1 MTYQEAVE
9 YLYTQTPLFQNVGQE
24 AYKEGLYNTVTI
36 DRHLGCPHKL
46 FKTIHVAGTN
56 GKGSVSHTLAAILQ
70 ASGLK
75 TGLYTSPHLTDF
87 RERIRV
93 NGKPVSQDYVVRFIP
108 NNKDFLEPLHPS
120 FFEVTTAMALSWF
133 AEQEVDV
140 AVIETGLGGR
150 LDCTNIITPALS
162 IITNIGYDHMKFL
175 GDTLSQ
181 IAFEKAGII
190 KKNVP
195 VVIGEHTPETRTVF
209 ERKAEEV
216 GTNIVFAQ
224 DNCKIISHKYISPGK
239 VIYQTAALTELES
252 GLGGL
257 CQEKNANTILT
268 ALEVLQQ
275 NRKFSITEQAIRKG
289 FKDVCRMTGLRGRW
303 QLVSKKPDIICDTG
317 HNSHGL
323 KYIAQHLEELSS
335 KPGFGQLR
343 IVMGMVN
350 DKDVSYVLALM
361 PRNARYYFT
370 QASVKRALEA
380 SSLRDMARQAG
391 LTGRVYGTV
400 AQAVSAAQR
409 EASAQDLIFVG
420 GSTFVVADLLTMPEF
435 FING

>member
-36 DRHLGCPHKL
+36 DRHLGCPHRL
-46 FKTIHVAGTN
+46 YKTIHVAGTN

-70 ASGLK
+70 ASGFK

-93 NGKPVSQDYVVRFIP
+93 NGKPVSPDYVAKFIEK
-108 NNKDFLEPLHPS
+108 NREFLEPLHPS
-120 FFEVTTAMALSWF
+120 FFEVATAMAFSWF
-133 AEQEVDV
+133 AEQEVDI

-150 LDCTNIITPALS
+150 LDCTNIIRPVLS
-162 IITNIGYDHMKFL
+162 IITNIGFDHTRFL
-175 GDTLSQ
+175 GDTLAR

-195 VVIGEHTPETRTVF
+195 VVIGEYCEETRPVF

-216 GTNIVFAQ
+216 STRITFAQ
-224 DNCKIISHKYISPGK
+224 DNCKIISQNYINPSK
-239 VIYQTAALTELES
+239 LIYETAAIPALES
-252 GLGGL
+252 GLAGL

-268 ALEVLQQ
+268 AIDELKRRRFKIPEA
-275 NRKFSITEQAIRKG
+275 AIRKG
-289 FKDVCRMTGLRGRW
+289 FRDVCRMTGLRGRW

-323 KYIAQHLEELSS
+323 KYIARHLEELSS
-335 KPGFGQLR
+335 KPGAGQLR

-350 DKDVSYVLALM
+350 DKDITQVLALM
-361 PRNARYYFT
+361 PKNAHYYFT
-370 QASVKRALEA
+370 QASVKRALDA
-380 SSLRDMARQAG
+380 GSLRDLARDAG
-391 LTGRVYGTV
+391 LDGRVYRTV
-400 AQAVSAAQR
+400 AQAVKTAQR
-409 EASAQDLIFVG
+409 EASPQDLIFVG

-435 FING
+435 FIHG

>member
-46 FKTIHVAGTN
+46 YKTIHVAGTN

-70 ASGLK
+70 AAGYK

-93 NGKPVSQDYVVRFIP
+93 NGKPVAPEFVIKFIER
-108 NNKDFLEPLHPS
+108 NREFLEPLHPS
-120 FFEVTTAMALSWF
+120 FFEVTTAMAFSWF

-150 LDCTNIITPALS
+150 LDCTNIIKPVLS

-175 GDTLSQ
+175 GETLPG

-195 VVIGEHTPETRTVF
+195 VIIGEYTPETRPVF

-216 GTNIVFAQ
+216 STKITFAE
-224 DNCKIISHKYISPGK
+224 DNCKIISQKYFNPSK
-239 VIYQTAALTELES
+239 VVYETAAYAALES
-252 GLGGL
+252 GLAGL

-268 ALEVLQQ
+268 ALDELKKK
-275 NRKFSITEQAIRKG
+275 KFDIPESAVRKG
-289 FKDVCRMTGLRGRW
+289 FKNVCRMTGLRGRW

-323 KYIAQHLEELSS
+323 KYIAKHLEELSS

-343 IVMGMVN
+343 IVIGMVN
-350 DKDVSYVLALM
+350 DKDITDVLALM
-361 PRNARYYFT
+361 PKNARYYFT
-370 QASVKRALEA
+370 QASVKRALDA
-380 SSLRDMARQAG
+380 STLRDMARQAG
-391 LTGRVYGTV
+391 LTGRVYRSV
-400 AQAVSAAQR
+400 AQAVDMARR
-409 EASAQDLIFVG
+409 EAAPEDLIFVG
-420 GSTFVVADLLTMPEF
+420 GSTFVVADLLTMPDF
-435 FING
+435 FIHG

>member
-1 MTYQEAVE
+1 MNYQEAVE
-9 YLYTQTPLFQNVGQE
+9 YLYTQAPLFQNVGQE
-24 AYKEGLYNTVTI
+24 AYKEGLYNSVTI

-46 FKTIHVAGTN
+46 YKTIHVAGTN

-93 NGKPVSQDYVVRFIP
+93 NGKPVSPDFVIRFIEK
-108 NNKDFLEPLHPS
+108 NRDFLEPLHPS
-120 FFEVTTAMALSWF
+120 FFEVTTAMAFSWF
-133 AEQEVDV
+133 AEQEVDI

-150 LDCTNIITPALS
+150 LDCTNIIKPILS
-162 IITNIGYDHMKFL
+162 IITNIGYDHTKFL
-175 GDTLSQ
+175 GDTLQ
-181 IAFEKAGII
+181 RIAFEKSGII

-195 VVIGEHTPETRTVF
+195 VVIGEYLDETRQVF

-216 GTNIVFAQ
+216 NTRIVFAQ
-224 DNCKIISHKYISPGK
+224 DNCKIISHRYINPSK
-239 VIYQTAALTELES
+239 VIYETASLPELES

-268 ALEVLQQ
+268 ALEELK
-275 NRKFSITEQAIRKG
+275 RKKYKIPESAVRKG

-303 QLVSKKPDIICDTG
+303 QLISKKPDIICDTG
-317 HNSHGL
+317 HNSHGIR
-323 KYIAQHLEELSS
+323 YIAQHLKELAV

-343 IVMGMVN
+343 IVMGMAN
-350 DKDVSYVLALM
+350 DKDIADVLAVM
-361 PRNARYYFT
+361 PHDARYYFT
-370 QASVKRALEA
+370 QASVKRALDA
-380 SSLRDMARQAG
+380 SMLRDMGRQAG
-391 LTGRVYGTV
+391 LTGRIYRSV
-400 AQAVSAAQR
+400 AQAVTTAQR
-409 EASAQDLIFVG
+409 EAAPNDLIFVG

-435 FING
+435 FIQG

>member
-1 MTYQEAVE
+1 MNYQEAVE

-24 AYKEGLYNTVTI
+24 AYKEGLNNTVII

-46 FKTIHVAGTN
+46 YKTIHVAGTN

-93 NGKPVSQDYVVRFIP
+93 NGKPVSPDYVVKFID
-108 NNKDFLEPLHPS
+108 NNRDFLEPLHPS
-120 FFEVTTAMALSWF
+120 FFEVATAMAFNWF
-133 AEQEVDV
+133 AELEVDV

-150 LDCTNIITPALS
+150 LDCTNIIRPVLS
-162 IITNIGYDHMKFL
+162 IITNIGFDHTKFL
-175 GDTLSQ
+175 GDTLPR

-195 VVIGEHTPETRTVF
+195 VVIGEHTDETRKVF

-216 GTNIVFAQ
+216 GTRVVFAQ
-224 DNCKIISHKYISPGK
+224 DNCKIISHKYINPSK
-239 VIYQTAALTELES
+239 VVYETAALPSLES
-252 GLGGL
+252 GLAGM

-268 ALEVLQQ
+268 AIDELKR
-275 NRKFSITEQAIRKG
+275 RKFNIQETTIRKG

-303 QLVSKKPDIICDTG
+303 QLVRKKPDIICDTG

-323 KYIAQHLEELSS
+323 KYIAKHLEELSA

-343 IVMGMVN
+343 IVLGMVN
-350 DKDVSYVLALM
+350 DKDITEVLAIM
-361 PRNARYYFT
+361 PKNARYYFT
-370 QASVKRALEA
+370 QASVQRALDA
-380 SSLRDMARQAG
+380 SSLRDMARLSG
-391 LTGRVYGTV
+391 LTGRVYRSV
-400 AQAVSAAQR
+400 AQAVTAAQR
-409 EASAQDLIFVG
+409 EASPEDLIFVG
-420 GSTFVVADLLTMPEF
+420 GSTFVVADLLAMPEF
-435 FING
+435 FIQG

>member
-46 FKTIHVAGTN
+46 YKTIHVAGTN

-70 ASGLK
+70 ASGYK

-93 NGKPVSQDYVVRFIP
+93 NGKPVAPEFVVKFIER
-108 NNKDFLEPLHPS
+108 NREFLEPLHPS
-120 FFEVTTAMALSWF
+120 FFEVTTAMAFSWF

-150 LDCTNIITPALS
+150 LDCTNIIKPVLS

-175 GDTLSQ
+175 GETLPG

-216 GTNIVFAQ
+216 STRIVFAE
-224 DNCKIISHKYISPGK
+224 DNCKIISQKYHNPSK
-239 VIYQTAALTELES
+239 VVYETAAYPALES
-252 GLGGL
+252 GLAGL

-268 ALEVLQQ
+268 ALDELKKK
-275 NRKFSITEQAIRKG
+275 KFNIPESAVRKG
-289 FKDVCRMTGLRGRW
+289 FKNVCRMTGLRGRW

-323 KYIAQHLEELSS
+323 KYIARHLEELSA

-350 DKDVSYVLALM
+350 DKDITDVLALM

-370 QASVKRALEA
+370 QASVKRALDA
-380 SSLRDMARQAG
+380 STLRDMARQVG
-391 LTGRVYGTV
+391 LTGRVYRTV
-400 AQAVSAAQR
+400 AQAVDMARR
-409 EASAQDLIFVG
+409 EAAPEDLIFVG
-420 GSTFVVADLLTMPEF
+420 GSTFVVADLLTMPDF
-435 FING
+435 FIQG

>member
-9 YLYTQTPLFQNVGQE
+9 YLYTQAPLFQNVGQE

-93 NGKPVSQDYVVRFIP
+93 NGKPVSPQFVAEFIEK
-108 NNKDFLEPLHPS
+108 NRDFLEPLHPS
-120 FFEVTTAMALSWF
+120 FFEVTTAMAFSWF
-133 AEQEVDV
+133 ADQEVDV

-150 LDCTNIITPALS
+150 LDCTNIIKPVLS
-162 IITNIGYDHMKFL
+162 VITNIGFDHMKFL
-175 GDTLSQ
+175 GNTLQQ

-195 VVIGEHTPETRTVF
+195 VVIGEHTDQTRPVF
-209 ERKAEEV
+209 ERKAEEM
-216 GTNIVFAQ
+216 GAKIVFAQ
-224 DNCKIISHKYISPGK
+224 DNCKIISHKYINPSK
-239 VIYQTAALTELES
+239 VVYETSALPALES
-252 GLGGL
+252 GLAGM

-268 ALEVLQQ
+268 AIDELKH
-275 NRKFSITEQAIRKG
+275 RRFSIPESAIRKG

-335 KPGFGQLR
+335 KPGAGQLR
-343 IVMGMVN
+343 IVIGMVN
-350 DKDVSYVLALM
+350 DKDVTDVLALM
-361 PRNARYYFT
+361 PKNARYYFT
-370 QASVKRALEA
+370 QASVQRALDA
-380 SSLRDMARQAG
+380 STLREMAREAG
-391 LTGRVYGTV
+391 LTGRVFRTV
-400 AQAVSAAQR
+400 AQAVTTAQR
-409 EASAQDLIFVG
+409 EASAEDLIFVG
-420 GSTFVVADLLTMPEF
+420 GSTFVVADLLTMPDF
-435 FING
+435 FIQG

>member
-93 NGKPVSQDYVVRFIP
+93 NGKPVNPQFVVNFIEK
-108 NNKDFLEPLHPS
+108 NREFLEPLHPS
-120 FFEVTTAMALSWF
+120 FFEVTTAMAFSWF
-133 AEQEVDV
+133 ADQEVDV

-150 LDCTNIITPALS
+150 MDCTNIIKPVLS
-162 IITNIGYDHMKFL
+162 VITNIGFDHMKFL
-175 GDTLSQ
+175 GGTIQQ

-195 VVIGEHTPETRTVF
+195 VIIGEHDDTTRTVF

-216 GTNIVFAQ
+216 GTKVIFAQ
-224 DNCKIISHKYISPGK
+224 DNCKIISHKYINPSK
-239 VIYQTAALTELES
+239 VVYETAALPALES
-252 GLGGL
+252 GLAGM

-268 ALEVLQQ
+268 AVDELK
-275 NRKFSITEQAIRKG
+275 RHKFSITETSIRKG

-303 QLVSKKPDIICDTG
+303 QRVGKKPDIICDTG

-350 DKDVSYVLALM
+350 DKDVTDVLALM
-361 PRNARYYFT
+361 PKNARYYFT
-370 QASVKRALEA
+370 QASVQRALDA
-380 SSLRDMARQAG
+380 NSLKEMAQKAG
-391 LTGRVYGTV
+391 LKGSVYRTV
-400 AQAVSAAQR
+400 DQAVNAAQR
-409 EASAQDLIFVG
+409 EASPEDLIFVG

-435 FING
+435 FIQG

>member
-1 MTYQEAVE
+1 MNYQEAVE

-93 NGKPVSQDYVVRFIP
+93 NGKPVSPEFVVNFIDR
-108 NNKDFLEPLHPS
+108 NREFLEPLHPS
-120 FFEVTTAMALSWF
+120 FFEVTTAMAFSWF
-133 AEQEVDV
+133 AEQEVV
-140 AVIETGLGGR
+140 
-150 LDCTNIITPALS
+150 LS
-162 IITNIGYDHMKFL
+162 VITNIGYDHMKFL
-175 GDTLSQ
+175 GDTLQQ
-181 IAFEKAGII
+181 IAYEKAGII

-195 VVIGEHTPETRTVF
+195 VIIGEHNEITREVF
-209 ERKAEEV
+209 TRKAEEV
-216 GTNIVFAQ
+216 GAKVIFAQ
-224 DNCKIISHKYISPGK
+224 DDCKIISHKYVNPSK
-239 VIYQTAALTELES
+239 VVYETAALPALES
-252 GLGGL
+252 GLAGM
-257 CQEKNANTILT
+257 CQQNNANTILT
-268 ALEVLQQ
+268 AVEELK
-275 NRKFSITEQAIRKG
+275 RHKFSIPEAAIRKG

-303 QLVSKKPDIICDTG
+303 QRVGKKPDIICDTG

-323 KYIAQHLEELSS
+323 KYIAKHLEELSA

-350 DKDVSYVLALM
+350 DKDVSDVLALM
-361 PRNARYYFT
+361 PKNALYYFT
-370 QASVKRALEA
+370 QASVQRALDA
-380 SSLRDMARQAG
+380 STLRDLAKQAG
-391 LTGRVYGTV
+391 LSGRVFRTV
-400 AQAVSAAQR
+400 ALAVNTAQS
-409 EASAQDLIFVG
+409 EASAEDLIFVG
-420 GSTFVVADLLTMPEF
+420 GSTFVVADLLTMPDF
-435 FING
+435 YIQG

>member
-1 MTYQEAVE
+1 MNYQEAVE

-24 AYKEGLYNTVTI
+24 AYKEGLNNTVII

-46 FKTIHVAGTN
+46 YKTIHVAGTN

-93 NGKPVSQDYVVRFIP
+93 NGKPISPDYVVKFID
-108 NNKDFLEPLHPS
+108 NNRDFLEPLHPS
-120 FFEVTTAMALSWF
+120 FFEVATAMAFNWF

-150 LDCTNIITPALS
+150 LDCTNIIRPVLS
-162 IITNIGYDHMKFL
+162 IITNIGFDHTKFL
-175 GDTLSQ
+175 GDTLPR

-195 VVIGEHTPETRTVF
+195 VVIGEHTDETRKVF

-216 GTNIVFAQ
+216 GTRVVFAQ
-224 DNCKIISHKYISPGK
+224 DNCKIISHKYINPSK
-239 VIYQTAALTELES
+239 VVYETAALPSLES
-252 GLGGL
+252 GLAGM

-268 ALEVLQQ
+268 AIDELKR
-275 NRKFSITEQAIRKG
+275 RKFNIQETTIRKG

-303 QLVSKKPDIICDTG
+303 QLVRKKPDIICDTG

-323 KYIAQHLEELSS
+323 KYIAKHLEELSA

-343 IVMGMVN
+343 IVLGMVN
-350 DKDVSYVLALM
+350 DKDITEVLAIM
-361 PRNARYYFT
+361 PKNARYYFT
-370 QASVKRALEA
+370 QASVQRALDA
-380 SSLRDMARQAG
+380 SSLRDMARLSG
-391 LTGRVYGTV
+391 LTGRVYRSV
-400 AQAVSAAQR
+400 AQAVTAAQR
-409 EASAQDLIFVG
+409 EASPEDLIFVG
-420 GSTFVVADLLTMPEF
+420 GSTFVVADLLAMPEF
-435 FING
+435 FIQG

>member
-1 MTYQEAVE
+1 MNYQEAVE

-46 FKTIHVAGTN
+46 YKTIHVAGTN

-93 NGKPVSQDYVVRFIP
+93 NGKPVSPDFVVKFIEQ
-108 NNKDFLEPLHPS
+108 NRDFLEPLHPS
-120 FFEVTTAMALSWF
+120 FFEVTTAMAFSWF

-150 LDCTNIITPALS
+150 LDCTNIIKPVLS
-162 IITNIGYDHMKFL
+162 IITNIGFDHMKFL
-175 GDTLSQ
+175 GDTLSG

-190 KKNVP
+190 KKSVP
-195 VVIGEHTPETRTVF
+195 VIIGEHTDETRQVF

-216 GTNIVFAQ
+216 NTKIVFAQ
-224 DNCKIISHKYISPGK
+224 DNCKIISHKYVNPSK
-239 VIYQTAALTELES
+239 VIYETADFPNLES
-252 GLGGL
+252 GLAGL

-268 ALEVLQQ
+268 AIAELKHK
-275 NRKFSITEQAIRKG
+275 RFSIPETAIRKG

-323 KYIAQHLEELSS
+323 KYIAWHLEELAT

-343 IVMGMVN
+343 IVLGMVN
-350 DKDVSYVLALM
+350 DKDVTDVLALM

-370 QASVKRALEA
+370 QASVKRALDA
-380 SSLRDMARQAG
+380 NSLKEMAKAAG
-391 LTGRVYGTV
+391 LTGRVFRSV
-400 AQAVSAAQR
+400 AQAVSTAQS
-409 EASAQDLIFVG
+409 EASPEDLIFVG

-435 FING
+435 FIHG

>member
-1 MTYQEAVE
+1 MTYQDAIE

-46 FKTIHVAGTN
+46 YKTIHVAGTN

-70 ASGLK
+70 ASGYK

-87 RERIRV
+87 RERIRID
-93 NGKPVSQDYVVRFIP
+93 GKPISPDFVVKFIE
-108 NNKDFLEPLHPS
+108 NNRDFLEPLHPS
-120 FFEVTTAMALSWF
+120 FFEVTTAMAFSWF
-133 AEQEVDV
+133 AQQEVDV

-150 LDCTNIITPALS
+150 LDCTNTIKPVLS
-162 IITNIGYDHMKFL
+162 IITNIGFDHTKFL
-175 GDTLSQ
+175 GDTLPR

-195 VVIGEHTPETRTVF
+195 AIIGEHCDQTRPVF

-216 GTNIVFAQ
+216 GTRIVFTQ
-224 DNCKIISHKYISPGK
+224 DNCKIISHKYINPSK
-239 VIYQTAALTELES
+239 VAYETAALPGLES
-252 GLGGL
+252 GLAGM

-268 ALEVLQQ
+268 AVDELK
-275 NRKFSITEQAIRKG
+275 RRRFRITEDAVRKG
-289 FKDVCRMTGLRGRW
+289 FRDVCRMTGLRGRW
-303 QLVSKKPDIICDTG
+303 QLVRRKPDIICDTG

-323 KYIAQHLEELSS
+323 KYIARHLEELSS
-335 KPGFGQLR
+335 KPGAGQLR

-350 DKDVSYVLALM
+350 DKDISDVLAVM

-370 QASVKRALEA
+370 QASVQRALDA
-380 SSLRDMARQAG
+380 STLRDLARQAG
-391 LTGRVYGTV
+391 LTGRVFRTV
-400 AQAVSAAQR
+400 AQAINTAQR
-409 EASAQDLIFVG
+409 EAAPEDLIFVG
-420 GSTFVVADLLTMPEF
+420 GSTFVVADLLTMRDF
-435 FING
+435 FIQG

>member
-46 FKTIHVAGTN
+46 YKTIHVAGTN

-70 ASGLK
+70 ASGYK

-93 NGKPVSQDYVVRFIP
+93 NGKPVAPEFVVKFIER
-108 NNKDFLEPLHPS
+108 NREFLEPLHPS
-120 FFEVTTAMALSWF
+120 FFEVTTAMAFSWF

-150 LDCTNIITPALS
+150 LDCTNIIKPVIS

-175 GDTLSQ
+175 GDTLPG

-195 VVIGEHTPETRTVF
+195 VVIGEHTPETRAVF

-216 GTNIVFAQ
+216 NTRIVFAQ
-224 DNCKIISHKYISPGK
+224 DNCKIISYKYHNPSK
-239 VIYQTAALTELES
+239 VVYETAAYPALES
-252 GLGGL
+252 GLAGL

-268 ALEVLQQ
+268 ALDELKKK
-275 NRKFSITEQAIRKG
+275 KFNIPESAVRKG
-289 FKDVCRMTGLRGRW
+289 FKNVCRMTGLRGRW
-303 QLVSKKPDIICDTG
+303 QIVSKKPDIICDTG

-323 KYIAQHLEELSS
+323 KYIAQQLEELSS

-350 DKDVSYVLALM
+350 DKDITDVLALM
-361 PRNARYYFT
+361 PRNALYYFT
-370 QASVKRALEA
+370 QASVKRALDA
-380 SSLRDMARQAG
+380 STLRDMARQVG
-391 LTGRVYGTV
+391 LTGRVYRTV
-400 AQAVSAAQR
+400 AQAVDMARR
-409 EASAQDLIFVG
+409 EASPEDLIFVG
-420 GSTFVVADLLTMPEF
+420 GSTFVVADLLSMPDF

>member
-46 FKTIHVAGTN
+46 YKTIHVAGTN

-70 ASGLK
+70 ASGYK

-93 NGKPVSQDYVVRFIP
+93 NGKPVTPEFVVKFIER
-108 NNKDFLEPLHPS
+108 NREFLEPLHPS
-120 FFEVTTAMALSWF
+120 FFEVTTAMAFSWF

-150 LDCTNIITPALS
+150 LDCTNIIKPVLS

-175 GDTLSQ
+175 GETLPG

-195 VVIGEHTPETRTVF
+195 VVIGEYTPETRTVF

-216 GTNIVFAQ
+216 STRIVFAE
-224 DNCKIISHKYISPGK
+224 DNCKIISQKYHNPSK
-239 VIYQTAALTELES
+239 VVYETTAYPALES
-252 GLGGL
+252 GLAGL

-268 ALEVLQQ
+268 ALDELKKK
-275 NRKFSITEQAIRKG
+275 KFDITESAIRKG
-289 FKDVCRMTGLRGRW
+289 FKSVCRMTGLRGRW

-323 KYIAQHLEELSS
+323 KYIAKHLEELSA

-350 DKDVSYVLALM
+350 DKDITDVLALM

-370 QASVKRALEA
+370 QASVKRAIDA
-380 SSLRDMARQAG
+380 STLRDLARQAG
-391 LTGRVYGTV
+391 LTGRVYRSV
-400 AQAVSAAQR
+400 AQAVDTARREAAQN
-409 EASAQDLIFVG
+409 DLIFVG

-435 FING
+435 FIQG

>member
-46 FKTIHVAGTN
+46 YKTIHVAGTN

-70 ASGLK
+70 ASGYK

-87 RERIRV
+87 SERIRV
-93 NGKPVSQDYVVRFIP
+93 NGKPVTPEFVVKFIER
-108 NNKDFLEPLHPS
+108 NREFLEPLHPS
-120 FFEVTTAMALSWF
+120 FFEVTTAMAFSWF

-150 LDCTNIITPALS
+150 LDCTNIIKPVLS

-175 GDTLSQ
+175 GETLPG

-216 GTNIVFAQ
+216 STRIVFAE
-224 DNCKIISHKYISPGK
+224 DNCKIISQKYHNPSK
-239 VIYQTAALTELES
+239 VVYETTAYPALES
-252 GLGGL
+252 GLAGL

-268 ALEVLQQ
+268 ALDELKKK
-275 NRKFSITEQAIRKG
+275 KFNIPESAVRKG
-289 FKDVCRMTGLRGRW
+289 FKNVCRMTGLRGRW

-323 KYIAQHLEELSS
+323 KYIAKHLEELSA

-350 DKDVSYVLALM
+350 DKDITDVLALM

-370 QASVKRALEA
+370 QASVKRALDA
-380 SSLRDMARQAG
+380 STLRDMARQVG
-391 LTGRVYGTV
+391 LTGRVYRTV
-400 AQAVSAAQR
+400 AQAVDMARR
-409 EASAQDLIFVG
+409 EAAPEDLIFVG

-435 FING
+435 FIQG

>member
-46 FKTIHVAGTN
+46 YKTIHVAGTN

-70 ASGLK
+70 ASGYK

-93 NGKPVSQDYVVRFIP
+93 NGKPVTPEFVVKFIEK
-108 NNKDFLEPLHPS
+108 NREFLEPLHPS
-120 FFEVTTAMALSWF
+120 FFEVTTAMAFSWF

-150 LDCTNIITPALS
+150 LDCTNIIKPVLS
-162 IITNIGYDHMKFL
+162 IITNIGFDHMKFL
-175 GDTLSQ
+175 GETLPG

-195 VVIGEHTPETRTVF
+195 VVIGEYTPETRTVF

-216 GTNIVFAQ
+216 STKIVFAE
-224 DNCKIISHKYISPGK
+224 DNCKIISQKYHNPSK
-239 VIYQTAALTELES
+239 VVYETTAYPALES
-252 GLGGL
+252 GLAGL

-268 ALEVLQQ
+268 ALDELKKK
-275 NRKFSITEQAIRKG
+275 KFDITESAIRKG
-289 FKDVCRMTGLRGRW
+289 FKSVCRMTGLRGRW

-323 KYIAQHLEELSS
+323 KYIAKHLEELSS

-350 DKDVSYVLALM
+350 DKDITDVLALM

-370 QASVKRALEA
+370 QASVKRALDA
-380 SSLRDMARQAG
+380 STLRDMARQVG
-391 LTGRVYGTV
+391 LTGRVYRTV
-400 AQAVSAAQR
+400 AQAVDMARR
-409 EASAQDLIFVG
+409 EAAPEDLIFVG
-420 GSTFVVADLLTMPEF
+420 GSTFVVADLLTMPDF
-435 FING
+435 FIHG

>member
-46 FKTIHVAGTN
+46 YKTIHVAGTN

-70 ASGLK
+70 ASGYK

-93 NGKPVSQDYVVRFIP
+93 NGKPVAPEFVVKFIER
-108 NNKDFLEPLHPS
+108 NREFLEPLHPS
-120 FFEVTTAMALSWF
+120 FFEVTTAMAFSWF

-150 LDCTNIITPALS
+150 LDCTNIIKPVLS

-175 GDTLSQ
+175 GETLPG

-216 GTNIVFAQ
+216 STRIVFAE
-224 DNCKIISHKYISPGK
+224 DNCKIISQKYHNPSK
-239 VIYQTAALTELES
+239 VVYETAAYPALES
-252 GLGGL
+252 GLAGL

-268 ALEVLQQ
+268 ALDELKKK
-275 NRKFSITEQAIRKG
+275 KFNIPESAVRKG
-289 FKDVCRMTGLRGRW
+289 FKNVCRMTGLRGRW

-323 KYIAQHLEELSS
+323 KYIAKHLEELSA

-350 DKDVSYVLALM
+350 DKDITDVLALM

-370 QASVKRALEA
+370 QASVKRALDA
-380 SSLRDMARQAG
+380 STLRDLARQAG
-391 LTGRVYGTV
+391 LTGRVYRSV
-400 AQAVSAAQR
+400 AQAVDTARREAAQN
-409 EASAQDLIFVG
+409 DLIFVG

-435 FING
+435 FIQG

>member
-46 FKTIHVAGTN
+46 YKTIHVAGTN

-70 ASGLK
+70 ASGYK

-93 NGKPVSQDYVVRFIP
+93 NGKPVTPEFVVKFIEK
-108 NNKDFLEPLHPS
+108 NREFLEPLHPS
-120 FFEVTTAMALSWF
+120 FFEVTTAMAFSWF

-150 LDCTNIITPALS
+150 LDCTNIIKPVLS

-175 GDTLSQ
+175 GETLPG

-195 VVIGEHTPETRTVF
+195 VVIGEYTPETRTVF

-216 GTNIVFAQ
+216 STRIVFAE
-224 DNCKIISHKYISPGK
+224 DNCKIISQKYHNPSK
-239 VIYQTAALTELES
+239 VVYETTAYPALES
-252 GLGGL
+252 GLAGL

-268 ALEVLQQ
+268 ALDELKKK
-275 NRKFSITEQAIRKG
+275 KFDITESAIRKG
-289 FKDVCRMTGLRGRW
+289 FKSVCRMTGLRGRW

-323 KYIAQHLEELSS
+323 KYIAKHLEELSS

-343 IVMGMVN
+343 IVIGMVN
-350 DKDVSYVLALM
+350 DKDITDVLALM

-370 QASVKRALEA
+370 QASVKRALDA
-380 SSLRDMARQAG
+380 STLRDMARQAG
-391 LTGRVYGTV
+391 LTGRVYRSV
-400 AQAVSAAQR
+400 AQAVDTARREAAQN
-409 EASAQDLIFVG
+409 DLIFVG

-435 FING
+435 FIQG

>member
-46 FKTIHVAGTN
+46 YKTIHVAGTN

-70 ASGLK
+70 ASGYK

-93 NGKPVSQDYVVRFIP
+93 NGKPVTPEFVVKFIER
-108 NNKDFLEPLHPS
+108 NREFLEPLHPS
-120 FFEVTTAMALSWF
+120 FFEVTTAMAFSWF

-150 LDCTNIITPALS
+150 LDCTNIIKPVLS

-175 GDTLSQ
+175 GETLPG

-195 VVIGEHTPETRTVF
+195 VVIGEYTPETRTVF

-216 GTNIVFAQ
+216 STRIVFAE
-224 DNCKIISHKYISPGK
+224 DNGKIISQKYHNPSK
-239 VIYQTAALTELES
+239 VVYETAAYPALES
-252 GLGGL
+252 GLAGL

-268 ALEVLQQ
+268 ALDELKKK
-275 NRKFSITEQAIRKG
+275 KFNIPESAVRKG
-289 FKDVCRMTGLRGRW
+289 FKNVCRMTGLRGRW

-323 KYIAQHLEELSS
+323 KYIAKHLEELSA

-350 DKDVSYVLALM
+350 DKDITDVLALM

-370 QASVKRALEA
+370 QASVKRALDA
-380 SSLRDMARQAG
+380 STLRDMARQVG
-391 LTGRVYGTV
+391 LTGRVYRTV
-400 AQAVSAAQR
+400 AQAVDMARR
-409 EASAQDLIFVG
+409 EAAPEDLIFVG
-420 GSTFVVADLLTMPEF
+420 GSTFVVADLLTMPDF
-435 FING
+435 FIQG

>member
-46 FKTIHVAGTN
+46 YKTIHVAGTN

-70 ASGLK
+70 ASGYK

-93 NGKPVSQDYVVRFIP
+93 NGKPVTPEFVVKFIER
-108 NNKDFLEPLHPS
+108 NREFLEPLHPS
-120 FFEVTTAMALSWF
+120 FFEVTTAMAFSWF

-150 LDCTNIITPALS
+150 LDCTNIIKPVLS

-175 GDTLSQ
+175 GETLPG

-216 GTNIVFAQ
+216 STRIVFAE
-224 DNCKIISHKYISPGK
+224 DNCKIISQKYHNPSK
-239 VIYQTAALTELES
+239 VVYETAAYPALES
-252 GLGGL
+252 GLAGL

-268 ALEVLQQ
+268 ALDELKKK
-275 NRKFSITEQAIRKG
+275 KFNIPESAVRKG
-289 FKDVCRMTGLRGRW
+289 FKNVCRMTGLRGRW

-323 KYIAQHLEELSS
+323 KYIARHLEELSA

-350 DKDVSYVLALM
+350 DKDITDVLALM

-370 QASVKRALEA
+370 QASVKRALDA
-380 SSLRDMARQAG
+380 STLRDLARQAG
-391 LTGRVYGTV
+391 LTGRVYRSV
-400 AQAVSAAQR
+400 AQAVDTARREAAQN
-409 EASAQDLIFVG
+409 DLIFVG

-435 FING
+435 FIQG

>member
-46 FKTIHVAGTN
+46 YKTIHVAGTN

-70 ASGLK
+70 ASGYK

-93 NGKPVSQDYVVRFIP
+93 NGKPVAPEFVVKFIER
-108 NNKDFLEPLHPS
+108 NREFLEPLHPS
-120 FFEVTTAMALSWF
+120 FFEVTTAMAFSWF

-150 LDCTNIITPALS
+150 LDCTNIIKPVLS

-175 GDTLSQ
+175 GETLPG

-216 GTNIVFAQ
+216 STRIVFAE
-224 DNCKIISHKYISPGK
+224 DNCKIISQKYHNPSK
-239 VIYQTAALTELES
+239 VVYETTAYPALES
-252 GLGGL
+252 GLAGL

-268 ALEVLQQ
+268 ALDELKKK
-275 NRKFSITEQAIRKG
+275 KFNIPESAVRKG
-289 FKDVCRMTGLRGRW
+289 FKNVCRMTGLRGRW

-323 KYIAQHLEELSS
+323 KYIAKHLEELSA

-350 DKDVSYVLALM
+350 DKDITDVLALM

-370 QASVKRALEA
+370 QASVKRALDA
-380 SSLRDMARQAG
+380 STLRDLARQAG
-391 LTGRVYGTV
+391 LTGRVYRSV
-400 AQAVSAAQR
+400 AQAVDTARREAAQN
-409 EASAQDLIFVG
+409 DLIFVG

-435 FING
+435 FIQG

>member
-1 MTYQEAVE
+1 MTYQDAIE

-46 FKTIHVAGTN
+46 YKTIHVAGTN

-70 ASGLK
+70 ASGYK

-87 RERIRV
+87 RERIRID
-93 NGKPVSQDYVVRFIP
+93 GKPISPDFVVKFIE
-108 NNKDFLEPLHPS
+108 NNRDFLEPLHPS
-120 FFEVTTAMALSWF
+120 FFEVTTAMAFSWF
-133 AEQEVDV
+133 AQQEVDV

-150 LDCTNIITPALS
+150 LDCTNIIKPVLS
-162 IITNIGYDHMKFL
+162 IITNIGFDHTKFL
-175 GDTLSQ
+175 GDTLPR

-195 VVIGEHTPETRTVF
+195 AIIGEHCDQTRPVF

-216 GTNIVFAQ
+216 GARIVFAQ
-224 DNCKIISHKYISPGK
+224 DNCKIISHKYINPSKVVYETEAMPG
-239 VIYQTAALTELES
+239 LES
-252 GLGGL
+252 GLAGM

-268 ALEVLQQ
+268 AIDELK
-275 NRKFSITEQAIRKG
+275 RRRFRITEDAVRKG
-289 FKDVCRMTGLRGRW
+289 FRDVCRMTGLRGRW
-303 QLVSKKPDIICDTG
+303 QLVRRKPDIICDTG

-335 KPGFGQLR
+335 KPGAGQLR

-350 DKDVSYVLALM
+350 DKDISDVLAVM

-370 QASVKRALEA
+370 QASVQRALDA
-380 SSLRDMARQAG
+380 STLRDMARQAG
-391 LTGRVYGTV
+391 LTGRVFRSV
-400 AQAVSAAQR
+400 AQAINTAQR
-409 EASAQDLIFVG
+409 EAAPEDLIFVG
-420 GSTFVVADLLTMPEF
+420 GSTFVVADLLTMRDF
-435 FING
+435 FIQG

>member
-46 FKTIHVAGTN
+46 FKSIHVAGTN

-93 NGKPVSQDYVVRFIP
+93 NGKPISPDYVVRFIQD
-108 NNKDFLEPLHPS
+108 NKDFLEPLHPS
-120 FFEVTTAMALSWF
+120 FFEVTTAMAFSWF
-133 AEQEVDV
+133 ADQEVDV

-150 LDCTNIITPALS
+150 LDCTNIIKPVLS
-162 IITNIGYDHMKFL
+162 IITNIGFDHVKFL
-175 GDTLSQ
+175 GSSLQQ

-195 VVIGEHTPETRTVF
+195 VVIGEHTDQTRNVF

-216 GTNIVFAQ
+216 STRLVFAQ
-224 DNCKIISHKYISPGK
+224 DNCKIISHKYVNPSK
-239 VIYQTAALTELES
+239 VVYETAALPALES
-252 GLGGL
+252 GLAGM

-268 ALEVLQQ
+268 AVDELKR
-275 NRKFSITEQAIRKG
+275 RKFSIPKSAIRKG

-323 KYIAQHLEELSS
+323 KYIAQHLEELSA

-350 DKDVSYVLALM
+350 DKDISDVLAIM

-380 SSLRDMARQAG
+380 GTLRDMARQAG
-391 LTGRVYGTV
+391 LTGMVYGTV
-400 AQAVSAAQR
+400 AQAVSTAQR
-409 EASAQDLIFVG
+409 EAAPNDLIFVG

-435 FING
+435 FIHG

>member
-46 FKTIHVAGTN
+46 YKTIHVAGTN

-70 ASGLK
+70 ASGYK

-93 NGKPVSQDYVVRFIP
+93 NGKPVTPEFVVKFIEK
-108 NNKDFLEPLHPS
+108 NREFLEPLHPS
-120 FFEVTTAMALSWF
+120 FFEVTTAMAFSWF

-150 LDCTNIITPALS
+150 LDCTNIIKPVLS
-162 IITNIGYDHMKFL
+162 IITNIGFDHMKFL
-175 GDTLSQ
+175 GETLPG

-195 VVIGEHTPETRTVF
+195 VVIGEYTPETRTVF

-216 GTNIVFAQ
+216 STRIVFAEN
-224 DNCKIISHKYISPGK
+224 NCKIISQKYFNPSK
-239 VIYQTAALTELES
+239 VVYETTAYPALES
-252 GLGGL
+252 GLAGL
-257 CQEKNANTILT
+257 CQEKNSNTILT
-268 ALEVLQQ
+268 ALDELKKK
-275 NRKFSITEQAIRKG
+275 KFDIPESAVRKG
-289 FKDVCRMTGLRGRW
+289 FKSVCRMTGLRGRW

-323 KYIAQHLEELSS
+323 KYIAKHLEELSA

-350 DKDVSYVLALM
+350 DKDITDVLALM

-370 QASVKRALEA
+370 QASVKRALDA
-380 SSLRDMARQAG
+380 STLRDLARQAG
-391 LTGRVYGTV
+391 LTGRVYRSV
-400 AQAVSAAQR
+400 AQAVDTARREAAQN
-409 EASAQDLIFVG
+409 DLIFVG

-435 FING
+435 FIQG

>member
-1 MTYQEAVE
+1 MTYQDAIE

-46 FKTIHVAGTN
+46 YKTIHVAGTN

-70 ASGLK
+70 ASGYK

-87 RERIRV
+87 RERIRID
-93 NGKPVSQDYVVRFIP
+93 GKPISPDFVVKFIE
-108 NNKDFLEPLHPS
+108 NNRDFLEPLHPS
-120 FFEVTTAMALSWF
+120 FFEVTTAMAFSWF
-133 AEQEVDV
+133 AQQEVDV

-150 LDCTNIITPALS
+150 LDCTNIIKPVLS
-162 IITNIGYDHMKFL
+162 IITNIGFDHTKFL
-175 GDTLSQ
+175 GDTLPR

-195 VVIGEHTPETRTVF
+195 AIIGEHCDQTRPVF

-216 GTNIVFAQ
+216 GAKIVFAQ
-224 DNCKIISHKYISPGK
+224 DNCKIISHKYINPSK
-239 VIYQTAALTELES
+239 VVYETAALPGLES
-252 GLGGL
+252 GLAGM

-268 ALEVLQQ
+268 AVDELK
-275 NRKFSITEQAIRKG
+275 RRRFRITEDAVRKG
-289 FKDVCRMTGLRGRW
+289 FRDVCRMTGLRGRW
-303 QLVSKKPDIICDTG
+303 QLVRRKPDIICDTG

-335 KPGFGQLR
+335 KPGAGQLR

-350 DKDVSYVLALM
+350 DKDISDVLAVM

-370 QASVKRALEA
+370 QASVQRALDA
-380 SSLRDMARQAG
+380 STLRDLARQAG
-391 LTGRVYGTV
+391 LTGRVFRTV
-400 AQAVSAAQR
+400 AQAINTAQR
-409 EASAQDLIFVG
+409 EAAPEDLIFVG
-420 GSTFVVADLLTMPEF
+420 GSTFVVADLLTMRDF
-435 FING
+435 FIQG

>member
-46 FKTIHVAGTN
+46 YKTIHVAGTN

-70 ASGLK
+70 AAGYK

-93 NGKPVSQDYVVRFIP
+93 NGKPVSPDFVVRFIER
-108 NNKDFLEPLHPS
+108 NREFLEPLHPS
-120 FFEVTTAMALSWF
+120 FFEVTTAMAFSWF
-133 AEQEVDV
+133 AEQEVDI

-150 LDCTNIITPALS
+150 LDCTNIIKPVLS
-162 IITNIGYDHMKFL
+162 IITNIGFDHTKFL
-175 GDTLSQ
+175 GDTLPR

-195 VVIGEHTPETRTVF
+195 VVIGEYTDETRPVF

-216 GTNIVFAQ
+216 GTRIVFAQ
-224 DNCKIISHKYISPGK
+224 DNCKIISHKYVNPSK
-239 VIYQTAALTELES
+239 VVYETSDLPQLES
-252 GLGGL
+252 GLAGL
-257 CQEKNANTILT
+257 CQEKNANTIL
-268 ALEVLQQ
+268 AAVSELKR
-275 NRKFSITEQAIRKG
+275 RKFNITETAIRKG

-303 QLVSKKPDIICDTG
+303 QLVRKKPDIICDTG

-343 IVMGMVN
+343 IVLGMVN
-350 DKDVSYVLALM
+350 DKDVAQVLAIM
-361 PRNARYYFT
+361 PRSARYYFT
-370 QASVKRALEA
+370 QASVKRALDA
-380 SSLRDMARQAG
+380 STLREMAREAG
-391 LTGRVYGTV
+391 LTGRVYRTV
-400 AQAVSAAQR
+400 AQAVTTAQR
-409 EASAQDLIFVG
+409 EASPEDLIFVG
-420 GSTFVVADLLTMPEF
+420 GSTFVVADLLSMREF
-435 FING
+435 FIQG

>member
-46 FKTIHVAGTN
+46 YKTIHVAGTN

-70 ASGLK
+70 ASGYK

-93 NGKPVSQDYVVRFIP
+93 NGKPVTPEFVVKFIER
-108 NNKDFLEPLHPS
+108 NREFLEPLHPS
-120 FFEVTTAMALSWF
+120 FFEVTTAMAFSWF

-150 LDCTNIITPALS
+150 LDCTNIIKPVLS

-175 GDTLSQ
+175 GETLPG

-195 VVIGEHTPETRTVF
+195 VVIGEYTPETRTVF

-216 GTNIVFAQ
+216 STRIVFAE
-224 DNCKIISHKYISPGK
+224 DNCKIISQKYHNPSK
-239 VIYQTAALTELES
+239 VVYETTAYPALES
-252 GLGGL
+252 GLAGL

-268 ALEVLQQ
+268 ALDELKKK
-275 NRKFSITEQAIRKG
+275 KFNIPESAVRKG
-289 FKDVCRMTGLRGRW
+289 FKNVCRMTGLRGRW

-323 KYIAQHLEELSS
+323 KYIAKHLEELSA

-350 DKDVSYVLALM
+350 DKDITDVLALM

-370 QASVKRALEA
+370 QASVKRALDA
-380 SSLRDMARQAG
+380 STLRDLARQAG
-391 LTGRVYGTV
+391 LTGRVYRSV
-400 AQAVSAAQR
+400 AQAVDTARREAAQN
-409 EASAQDLIFVG
+409 DLIFVG

-435 FING
+435 FIQG